1 MRFVSRQLLGG
12 TKDPAGHFAR
22 PLGIVLT
29 FLALGLSLLAAAGPY
44 KTASAQSIFS
54 NYVPVG
60 PAQPAACVA
69 PGTQLP
75 VEAEG
80 GTVTILRV
88 EGGQTFQERTP
99 IHQLTLTDGG
109 AKVNNFCLDLDKAI
123 LDNAAYC
130 QQGTVDSPQLI
141 YLLNNYPPSLTDRIA
156 QAARQAAVWHLING
170 LVLQDPDSTTEGATV
185 DAAVLTAY
193 YAILADVEAKINPAD
208 PPAQYLPGPPQLTVT
223 PASASIPLDV
233 STAHTV
239 TVRLTNSAKPLI
251 GFTVNVTSSLG
262 TVNPASAV
270 TNAQGEADF
279 VVTNAISGTSAIVA
293 SAQVVLPRIQV
304 YQSLEAPD
312 AEQPIGNPSQLTYDP
327 SFQAAATWISP
338 SGLEEVDEPRTA
350 WLLFLPALEN

>member
-1 MRFVSRQLLGG
+1 MQLMSSRLSWA
-12 TKDPAGHFAR
+12 TKEQPSPFAR
-22 PLGIVLT
+22 PLGLVLT
-29 FLALGLSLLAAAGPY
+29 FLALGLGLLAATGPY
-44 KTASAQSIFS
+44 KTASAHGIFS
-54 NYVPVG
+54 DYKPAS

-69 PGTQLP
+69 QGIQNP
-75 VEAEG
+75 VDADG
-80 GTVTILRV
+80 GAVTILRV
-88 EGGQTFQERTP
+88 EGGQALPERTP

-109 AKVNNFCLDLDKAI
+109 ALVNNFCLDLDKAI

-141 YLLNNYPPSLTDRIA
+141 YLLNKYPPSLTDRTA
-156 QAARQAAVWHLING
+156 QAARQAAVWHLTNG
-170 LVLQDPDSTTEGATV
+170 LILQDPDSTTEGPAV
-185 DAAVLTAY
+185 DAAVLNAY
-193 YAILADVEAKINPAD
+193 NAILADVEANINPAD
-208 PPAQYLPGPPQLTVT
+208 PPAQYLAGPPQLTVT

-233 STAHTV
+233 STVHTV

-304 YQSLEAPD
+304 YQSLELPD
-312 AEQPIGNPSQLTYDP
+312 TEQPIGNPSQLTYDP

-338 SGLEEVDEPRTA
+338 SALAEVDEPRTA
-350 WLLFLPALEN
+350 WLLFLPALDH